1 MEKEWNKEGLLSE
14 INNEFNDSLKDDS
27 FSLTKMFKKGSLPVQ
42 IINTLLLTACT
53 TGAFG
58 ANAKNAN
65 ELDVENHFV
74 PTNINYD
81 LIKENYQ
88 DAEIIT
94 AQNLEEISEN
104 KQNGIY
110 KFKGSDDI
118 ILLAF
123 ENETYQFP
131 REAIDFIQ
139 SSDLQQDGSYASH
152 NPVYP
157 DVGFVN
163 VNHSKDIQPIE
174 DYVSNTDIVWDDEI
188 IESPNPVEET
198 PEWDG
203 WVPPEI
209 DFEDIEPTEEENELD
224 RRLHEQENREKE
236 FNNKIVKHKKE
247 NWPLF
252 SEHEDLFVLA
262 HELSHSNENQKDFSK
277 SVQEINEATNYQGV
291 TDFQKKLT
299 LEASSDLFGILAV
312 SKIKDLNLEDTQQLL
327 TELSEYREHNF
338 SKYKDSRHFTSTYI
352 DNFNNMLTES
362 PEILTELQNLN
373 IDKLNEIM
381 TKTGIS
387 YVENSDLNFKEM
399 NKTLKNTSD
408 FSELS
413 EEVYSKLSA
422 SSEKTEEIKN
432 MILTDISKNK
442 NKNEIQIEG
451 TKSFIVETPIEET
464 SIFMAEIPLEKSQTF
479 ESEMKFEDSPVLKEE
494 VENKYNI
501 NNEIDKEEL
510 DIENK
515 LKEDIENT
523 NKNNNSNQNKTKRK
537 NGLGIS

>member
-1 MEKEWNKEGLLSE
+1 MAQKLNTGSLLSD
-14 INNEFNDSLKDDS
+14 INNEFNNSLKDDS

-58 ANAKNAN
+58 AHAKNAN
-65 ELDVENHFV
+65 ELEVESHFA
-74 PTNINYD
+74 PTNLNYE

-88 DAEIIT
+88 DTEIIT

-104 KQNGIY
+104 KMKGIY
-110 KFKGSDDI
+110 KFKGSDDL

-131 REAIDFIQ
+131 REAIDFIE
-139 SSDLQQDGSYASH
+139 SSNLQQDGSYATY
-152 NPVYP
+152 NPQYP

-163 VNHSKDIQPIE
+163 VNNLKGIQPVE
-174 DYVSNTDIVWDDEI
+174 DYISNADIVWDDEI
-188 IESPNPVEET
+188 IESPNPVEEN
-198 PEWDG
+198 PDWNG

-209 DFEDIEPTEEENELD
+209 EIEYSAPTEEELKLEE
-224 RRLHEQENREKE
+224 RLHEQENREKE
-236 FNNKIVKHKKE
+236 FNNKIVKHKQE

-252 SEHEDLFVLA
+252 YENEDLFVLA
-262 HELSHSNENQKDFSK
+262 HELSHSNGNQKDFSK
-277 SVQEINEATNYQGV
+277 SVQEINETTNYQGV
-291 TDFQKKLT
+291 TEFQETLT
-299 LEASSDLFGILAV
+299 LETSSDLFGILAV
-312 SKIKDLNLEDTQQLL
+312 SKIKDLNLEDTKQLL
-327 TELSEYREHNF
+327 TEVSEYREHNF

-373 IDKLNEIM
+373 LDKLNETM
-381 TKTGIS
+381 TNTGIS

-399 NKTLKNTSD
+399 NRTLNRNSD
-408 FSELS
+408 FSDLS
-413 EEVYSKLSA
+413 EEVYSKLSVN
-422 SSEKTEEIKN
+422 SEEAELIKN

-442 NKNEIQIEG
+442 NERQLEG
-451 TKSFIVETPIEET
+451 TKSFIAEAPLEET
-464 SIFMAEIPLEKSQTF
+464 SFFVAEIPIEKPQTF
-479 ESEMKFEDSPVLKEE
+479 ESEMNFENSPVLKEE
-494 VENKYNI
+494 IEKKPYL

-510 DIENK
+510 DIENQ
-515 LKEDIENT
+515 LKEEIENT
-523 NKNNNSNQNKTKRK
+523 NKNNDSNQNKNKRK